1 MLSRGQ
7 WMLIFDTMP
16 NIVQDC
22 ILNEKMMVPFFSGT
36 FNWFFST
43 IYELPLILTFSEN
56 ILFASFHFWPT
67 VRSGLCHR
75 KSVRPS
81 VRL

>member
-1 MLSRGQ
+1 MLSSGQ
-7 WMLIFDTMP
+7 SMLIFDTMP

-22 ILNEKMMVPFFSGT
+22 ILNEKNDGAIFSGT

-56 ILFASFHFWPT
+56 ILFASFHF
-67 VRSGLCHR
+67 LNKHR
-75 KSVRPS
+75 HVTYQMKGNGA
-81 VRL
+81 